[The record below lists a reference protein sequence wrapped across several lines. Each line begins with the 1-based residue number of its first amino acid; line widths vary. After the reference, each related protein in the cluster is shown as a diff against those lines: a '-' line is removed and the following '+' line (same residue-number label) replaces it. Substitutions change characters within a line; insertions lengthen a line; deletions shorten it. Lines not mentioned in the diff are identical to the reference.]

1 MTYGNKIETKRVI
14 TLYFM
19 GFLLVFGY
27 AFARPCI
34 DSIFLEHYSHDDLPL
49 AWLLTS
55 LASAFVIA
63 FYNRFNQRYAILPL
77 YGVTSLICA
86 ASLAILLTAYFFG
99 FFQAVFIMYIWKEIY
114 MVVLM
119 ETYWSF
125 ADIVFSTKTARH
137 TYGLAMAVSSFGGV
151 LGNLAVGPAAK
162 FMGTKAALCFLI
174 VFLVIGFIISVLGR
188 KISDEKPH
196 HHKEKPDVG
205 IGIKTLLSSKYLVP
219 LALLACTIQVV
230 TGLIDYKFNGMLQEN
245 FQNTDLRTEMLG
257 RIHAT
262 VNMIGITIQ
271 LAMGPILRMVGIG
284 ATFKSIPFLLSSV
297 ILAFIVVP
305 QFALLLV
312 VKISNKALDYSLYR
326 GVKEMLYIPLSRA
339 EKTQGKGIIDIFM
352 YRLARGLSSLFLMSM
367 IALGLASYVMEFSLV
382 LTVLWLV
389 LASIIIK
396 RYQSLTTEAAP
407 DETTTH

>member
-1 MTYGNKIETKRVI
+1 MINSNAIQTKRVI

-63 FYNRFNQRYAILPL
+63 FYNRFNQRYAILSL
-77 YGVTSLICA
+77 YGGTSLVCA
-86 ASLAILLTAYFFG
+86 ISLTALLMLYFYG
-99 FFQAVFIMYIWKEIY
+99 FIPAVFIMYIWKEMY

-137 TYGLAMAVSSFGGV
+137 TYGFAMAISSFGGV
-151 LGNLAVGPAAK
+151 LGNLAVGPVASSI
-162 FMGTKAALCFLI
+162 GTKFALCFLVI
-174 VFLVIGFIISVLGR
+174 FLGVGYLIALLGR
-188 KISDEKPH
+188 KIADEKPES
-196 HHKEKPDVG
+196 KQQNANVG
-205 IGIKTLLSSKYLVP
+205 LGIKTLFNSKYLVP
-219 LALLACTIQVV
+219 LAFLACTIQVV

-245 FQNTDLRTEMLG
+245 YIDTDMRTQILG

-262 VNMIGITIQ
+262 VNMIGISIQ
-271 LAMGPILRMVGIG
+271 LSMGPILRLVGIG

-297 ILAFIVVP
+297 ILAFVLAP
-305 QFALLLV
+305 HFALLIA
-312 VKISNKALDYSLYR
+312 VKISNKALDYSLFR
-326 GVKEMLYIPLSRA
+326 GVKEMLYIPLSRE
-339 EKTQGKGIIDIFM
+339 EKTQGKGLIDIFM
-352 YRLARGLSSLFLMSM
+352 YRLARGLSSIILMGM
-367 IALGLASYVMEFSLV
+367 ISVGLASFVMEFSLV

-396 RYQSLTTEAAP
+396 RYHTVADRAAEH
-407 DETTTH
+407 D